1 MKDTLTTIVES
12 YLSREHILLDVLD
25 DKRGSYIRVVIDGEG
40 PVTLTDT
47 TRLSKLL
54 RDSSEID
61 SEYPNGFRL
70 EVTTP
75 GIDYPLLHPFQ
86 FRKNIN
92 RKMKVS
98 YQEGD
103 ASQSITAKMVDAD
116 EQGIKL
122 HKNGTEVNI
131 PYTNIESA
139 KVKVSFK

>member
-92 RKMKVS
+92 REMRVS
-98 YQEGD
+98 
-103 ASQSITAKMVDAD
+103 
-116 EQGIKL
+116 
-122 HKNGTEVNI
+122 
-131 PYTNIESA
+131 
-139 KVKVSFK
+139 

>member
-92 RKMKVS
+92 REMKVS
-98 YQEGD
+98 YQEDD
-103 ASQSITAKMVDAD
+103 APQSITAKMIDAD
-116 EQGIKL
+116 ERGIKL

-131 PYTNIESA
+131 SYTNIESA

>member
-92 RKMKVS
+92 REMRVS
-98 YQEGD
+98 YQEND
-103 ASQSITAKMVDAD
+103 ALQSITAKMIDAD
-116 EQGIKL
+116 ERGIKL

-131 PYTNIESA
+131 SYTNIESA